1 PGAAAACASVLLA
14 RRLST
19 MLAAAVAARHSAA
32 ERPMSAYIVVEIDIH
47 DAPTYE
53 RYKALVPPTIA
64 AYGGRYL
71 ARGGEVEILE
81 GDWKPARVV
90 LLEFPSAERA
100 RAWWS
105 APEAAHIKALRQ
117 QSARTRMIVVAGL

>member
-1 PGAAAACASVLLA
+1 
-14 RRLST
+14 
-19 MLAAAVAARHSAA
+19 
-32 ERPMSAYIVVEIDIH
+32 MSAYIVVEIDIH

-71 ARGGEVEILE
+71 ARGGEVETLE
-81 GDWKPARVV
+81 GDWTPARLV
-90 LLEFPSAERA
+90 LLEFPSVERA

-105 APEAAHIKALRQ
+105 APEAAKVKALRQ
-117 QSARTRMIVVAGL
+117 QSARTRMIVVAGV

>member
-1 PGAAAACASVLLA
+1 MLISTLDADVQLREPIIAAYV
-14 RRLST
+14 
-19 MLAAAVAARHSAA
+19 
-32 ERPMSAYIVVEIDIH
+32 VVEIDIH
-47 DAPTYE
+47 DVATYE

-71 ARGGEVEILE
+71 ARGGAVDTLE
-81 GDWKPARVV
+81 GDWAPRRVV
-90 LLEFPSAERA
+90 LLEFPSVERA

-117 QSARTRMIVVAGL
+117 QSARTRMIVVDGL

>member
-1 PGAAAACASVLLA
+1 MLISTLGADVQLREPIIAAYV
-14 RRLST
+14 
-19 MLAAAVAARHSAA
+19 
-32 ERPMSAYIVVEIDIH
+32 VVEIDIH
-47 DAPTYE
+47 DVATYE

-71 ARGGEVEILE
+71 ARGGAVDTLE
-81 GDWKPARVV
+81 GDWAPRRVV
-90 LLEFPSAERA
+90 LLEFPSVERA

-117 QSARTRMIVVAGL
+117 QSARTRMIVVDGL